1 MSTHT
6 FPIYKF
12 VQPDSL
18 KPRLP
23 FEQGP
28 AVVME
33 TLMKDFH
40 MDITN
45 NCLSSS
51 VQSVDFTVNANN
63 SEIMTSLS
71 IFPWR
76 PNTRL
81 CKLHTQFQNNILYQH
96 ICVPCVYCA
105 RLIV

>member
-6 FPIYKF
+6 FPIYKL

-33 TLMKDFH
+33 TLMKDSR
-40 MDITN
+40 MNLDN
-45 NCLSSS
+45 SYLSASM
-51 VQSVDFTVNANN
+51 QSVDFTVNATN
-63 SEIMTSLS
+63 SEIMTNLS
-71 IFPWR
+71 ISPWR

-96 ICVPCVYCA
+96 ICV
-105 RLIV
+105 